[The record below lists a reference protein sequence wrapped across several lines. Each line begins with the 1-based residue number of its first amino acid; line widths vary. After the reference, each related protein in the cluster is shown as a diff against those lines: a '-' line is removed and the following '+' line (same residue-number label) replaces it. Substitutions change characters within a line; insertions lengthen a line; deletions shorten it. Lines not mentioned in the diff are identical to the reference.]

1 MKKRVM
7 FAASLA
13 FVASGFHAV
22 VPESVKTDAGLL
34 SGTSSAASGVRVF
47 KGIPFA
53 APPSGELRWRAPQ
66 PPARWTG
73 VRRADTFGNVCVQP
87 KGVGRLNV
95 SVDLP
100 DSPAA
105 SEDCLYLNVWT
116 AARSAS
122 ERRPVMVWIF
132 GGAYTEGAGSSP
144 HNDGGALAREGVVAG
159 TVHYRLGPVGVF
171 SPPQPAEEKG
181 RPAPG
186 HQGGEGGVAAPRG
199 GLGEN
204 AGPLRRPR

>member
-34 SGTSSAASGVRVF
+34 SGTSAAAPGVRVF

-53 APPSGELRWRAPQ
+53 APPVGALRWRAPQ
-66 PPARWTG
+66 LVAKWTG
-73 VRRADTFGNVCVQP
+73 VRHADKFGNVWAQP
-87 KGVGRLNV
+87 EGMGRLNI

-105 SEDCLYLNVWT
+105 SED
-116 AARSAS
+116 
-122 ERRPVMVWIF
+122 
-132 GGAYTEGAGSSP
+132 
-144 HNDGGALAREGVVAG
+144 
-159 TVHYRLGPVGVF
+159 
-171 SPPQPAEEKG
+171 
-181 RPAPG
+181 
-186 HQGGEGGVAAPRG
+186 
-199 GLGEN
+199 
-204 AGPLRRPR
+204 